1 MIGSA
6 IINIFD
12 SDSAQNKWR
21 QRALVS
27 VGEQSTFSTLGI
39 CSYSIFFR
47 STSYFTKL
55 DVHVLARLLARR
67 LPYHRRRLRTQSL
80 WCRWCNET
88 GRTRPRPGWND
99 FTRECAVNRIRD
111 PSLKISQPCFAGNP
125 MLDCIWFRHVFWI
138 GLPGQLPGTL
148 SRRLSANRR
157 TSLLQTFRRAVCG
170 NRTAREREALTRFDV
185 KTVYCVRTDRRRIPY
200 QCHWAGG
207 SRGAARCASCART
220 NITQVAPRVIAML
233 VAVVPHNPD
242 RVVADRHYSSCFHG
256 MKRSQ
261 ILQFKQSRLG

>member
-80 WCRWCNET
+80 WCRWC
-88 GRTRPRPGWND
+88 
-99 FTRECAVNRIRD
+99 RIRD

-125 MLDCIWFRHVFWI
+125 MLGCIWFRHVFWI